1 MDKLIQMLKTMQISF
16 AYDHFAEGEVPPL
29 PYICFLF
36 PESDNFAADGK
47 VYYKKN
53 RVNIELYTEKKDI
66 SSEQRVGKILDENNI
81 FYNRSEVWI
90 ESEKMYEV
98 LYKLEMEV

>member
-1 MDKLIQMLKTMQISF
+1 M
-16 AYDHFAEGEVPPL
+16 
-29 PYICFLF
+29 
-36 PESDNFAADGK
+36 AADGK

-53 RVNIELYTEKKDI
+53 RVNIELYTKKKDI
-66 SSEQRVGKILDENNI
+66 FSEQRVEKILDENNI
-81 FYNRSEVWI
+81 FYNKSEVWI